1 MTDGVGN
8 YGNNENCRVR
18 ALQPLM
24 VNFVEYGIESCCDSL
39 TVMMGSGF
47 RNVYS
52 FRPAGSVS
60 VPQNGVVIWSTDDST
75 TSYGFKICALEPTP
89 FAPNKIRRDPR
100 VSETLHRGHEA
111 ETNGGNQIPYVIVHM
126 LSMFTYGLL
135 LH

>member
-1 MTDGVGN
+1 MTDGEGN
-8 YGNNENCRVR
+8 YGNNEYCRVQ

-39 TVMMGSGF
+39 TVMGSK
-47 RNVYS
+47 YS
-52 FRPAGSVS
+52 SRPAGSVS
-60 VPQNGVVIWSTDDST
+60 VPQNGVVIWSTDGST
-75 TSYGFKICALEPTP
+75 TSYGFKICVLEPAP

-111 ETNGGNQIPYVIVHM
+111 ETDGGNQNPYVIVHM